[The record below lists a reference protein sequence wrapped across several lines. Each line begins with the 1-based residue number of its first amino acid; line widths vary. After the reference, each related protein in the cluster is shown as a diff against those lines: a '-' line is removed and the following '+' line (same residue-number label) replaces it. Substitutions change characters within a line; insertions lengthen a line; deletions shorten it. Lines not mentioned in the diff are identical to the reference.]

1 MKFEIS
7 NLKLFIKS
15 FGCQMNKL
23 DTALVSSALKEAGF
37 SLTESVKEADVVL
50 INTCSVREHAEQR
63 VLSHLGHLKHIKK
76 SQPDLVV
83 GVIGCMAQRLG
94 DKLLEHEA
102 VNIVCGPTQIPQI
115 ADLLKQALEKN
126 EKRLAVTEKILQ
138 KTSEQQNQALE
149 KFDSAYGIESST
161 NFHSSTTCS
170 QHQRDKNRPHHKLRQ
185 SSLKIGAGQIPSQAF
200 VRAMRGCNNFCS
212 YCIVPYVRGPEV
224 CRPPKAIIEQIRKLA
239 GQGIK
244 QVTLLG
250 QTVNSYKYKNGER
263 TWCLADLLDAAS
275 DIEGIEWLKFVTSY
289 PSEEF
294 FKEILQVMAN
304 SPKVCNYLH
313 LPAQSGSDKILHAMN
328 RNYTATWYLE
338 LLARARA
345 TVPGIAIAG
354 DFIVGFPGETE
365 EDFNDTVELLKKAR
379 YKNAFIFKY
388 SPRPGTTAETRLQDT
403 VPAEVKQKRIAE
415 LLATQEKI
423 SDELS
428 RDFFDKEVKIL
439 IEGLSKKPHLNTG
452 DSGDRP
458 QLVGRTDTDY
468 IVVFNGPLS
477 LAGQFAKVKI
487 IKTSPLTIFGE
498 LI

>member
-1 MKFEIS
+1 
-7 NLKLFIKS
+7 
-15 FGCQMNKL
+15 MNKL

-37 SLTESVKEADVVL
+37 SLTTSVKEADVVL

-76 SQPDLVV
+76 SRPDMVV

-115 ADLLKQALEKN
+115 AKLITEALERN

-138 KTSEQQNQALE
+138 KTSENQNQTLE
-149 KFDSAYGIESST
+149 RFESAYGIE
-161 NFHSSTTCS
+161 
-170 QHQRDKNRPHHKLRQ
+170 DK
-185 SSLKIGAGQIPSQAF
+185 QIPSQAY
-200 VRAMRGCNNFCS
+200 VRAMRGCNNFCT

-224 CRPPKAIIEQIRKLA
+224 CRAPEAIIEQIKRLA
-239 GQGIK
+239 SQGVK

-250 QTVNSYKYKNGER
+250 QTVNSYKYKKGRR

-275 DIEGIEWLKFVTSY
+275 NIEGIEWLKFVTSY

-294 FKEILQVMAN
+294 FDEILQVMTN

-313 LPAQSGSDKILHAMN
+313 LPAQSGSDKILRAMN
-328 RNYTATWYLE
+328 RHYSSRWYLE
-338 LLARARA
+338 LLAKARA

-365 EDFNDTVELLKKAR
+365 DDFQATVDLIKKAR
-379 YKNAFIFKY
+379 YRNSFIFKY
-388 SPRPGTTAETRLQDT
+388 SPRPGTTADKRLEDT

-415 LLATQEKI
+415 LLAVQEKI
-423 SDELS
+423 SDQLS
-428 RDFFDKEVKIL
+428 RDFLDKEVKVL
-439 IEGLSKKPHLNTG
+439 VEGLSKKSHSNVG
-452 DSGDRP
+452 DSGDNP
-458 QLVGRTDTDY
+458 QLVGRTATDY
-468 IVVFNGPLS
+468 IVVFNGPTS

-487 IKTSPLTIFGE
+487 IKTSPLTLFGE